1 MSATTLVGPEAEERR
16 NDSEHPFFQN
26 GNGISHSAP
35 PVSCDS
41 ELRKLD
47 QAELKAAIQSAWKKL
62 ERIGKREMGPLL
74 YWLRERLRAQGSRN
88 DLRDQDKGFGAWVE
102 ETIQISRRT
111 ADRWADEYGL
121 ANGLMKR
128 RPTSRQDDQKSFVH
142 EDDDFYNQE
151 LGKQG
156 KLIQINYWVN
166 QKLHKQYEQAL
177 TVLKKHFKTSS
188 DKEAVL
194 KGVLHAAGQIRS
206 PKKAPH
212 IPVRAASQLAQGTR
226 RNAKVA
232 SGRGSATSSARA
244 NRSGT

>member
-1 MSATTLVGPEAEERR
+1 MSATTLVGPKAEEPR

-26 GNGISHSAP
+26 GNGTLHSTP
-35 PVSCDS
+35 PVSPDS
-41 ELRKLD
+41 ELRKLGE
-47 QAELKAAIQSAWKKL
+47 QELKAAVQSAWRKYERLAKK
-62 ERIGKREMGPLL
+62 EMGQLL
-74 YWLRERLRAQGSRN
+74 YWLREKLRAQGSRN

-177 TVLKKHFKTSS
+177 KVLKKHFQTSS

-206 PKKAPH
+206 PKKAPR
-212 IPVRAASQLAQGTR
+212 IPVRATSQLAQGTR